1 MKLEEIGR
9 RVREIQDGGKLAVIT
24 DENVG
29 PKYLPACCR
38 SLQDAGFDVYTFT
51 VPSGEES
58 KSGRVYL
65 KLLSGLAD
73 IPLTRSDGV
82 VALGGG
88 MVGDLAGFTA
98 ATYLRGIRVIQVPTT
113 LLAAVDSSVGGKTAI
128 NLPEGKNL
136 AGAFHQPELVL
147 QDAELLSSLPQQT
160 LLDGMAEVIKYGM
173 IADRELFDRLKD
185 VDAAW
190 KNLETIVGRC
200 VAIKRRFV
208 EEDEFDYGVRH
219 LLNFGHT
226 IGHAI
231 EKCSDYGFSHGLS
244 VAKGMNFITAIAAE
258 QGWCGADAFD
268 ELHGLLKAYG
278 FDLRVPYGDAELFGA
293 MCSDKKREKDSIDL
307 VVPESVGRCV
317 RRTVPV
323 SELRGLLESG
333 RPVIDKEN
341 MDKENA

>member
-1 MKLEEIGR
+1 MKLEEIGW
-9 RVREIQDGGKLAVIT
+9 RVKEIQDGGKLAVIT

-29 PKYLPACCR
+29 PRYLMDCTK
-38 SLQDAGFDVYTFT
+38 SLKEAGFQVYTFT
-51 VPSGEES
+51 VPAGEES

-65 KLLSGLAD
+65 EMLNKLAE

-147 QDAELLSSLPQQT
+147 QDAELLKSLPKNV

-173 IADRELFDRLKD
+173 IADENLFSDLKD
-185 VDAAW
+185 VETSW
-190 KNLETIVGRC
+190 KNLENIVETC
-200 VAIKRRFV
+200 VSIKKKFV

-231 EKCSDYGFSHGLS
+231 EKCSNFQFSHGLS
-244 VAKGMNFITAIAAE
+244 VAKGMNYITAIAVE
-258 QGWCGADAFD
+258 KGWCEQSVYD
-268 ELHGLLKAYG
+268 ELHAMLKEYG
-278 FDLRVPYGDAELFGA
+278 FDLAVPYDNASLYDI
-293 MCSDKKREKDSIDL
+293 MCSDKKREKNSIDL
-307 VVPESVGRCV
+307 VIPKRIGECV
-317 RRTVPV
+317 RKTVPV
-323 SELRGLLESG
+323 EELRELLEIG
-333 RPVIDKEN
+333 RPAVDREGN
-341 MDKENA
+341 GAE

>member
-1 MKLEEIGR
+1 MKLEEIGW

-24 DENVG
+24 DEHVG
-29 PKYLPACCR
+29 PRYLLQCSK
-38 SLQDAGFDVYTFT
+38 SLQDAGFQVYTFT
-51 VPSGEES
+51 VPAGEAS
-58 KSGRVYL
+58 KSGTVYL
-65 KLLSGLAD
+65 QMLNNLAE

-147 QDAELLSSLPQQT
+147 QDAELLDSLPESV

-173 IADRELFDRLKD
+173 IADEELFRRLQNPEHARKH
-185 VDAAW
+185 
-190 KNLETIVGRC
+190 LEEIIQTCVG
-200 VAIKRRFV
+200 IKKKFV

-231 EKCSDYGFSHGLS
+231 EQCSGYAFSHGLS
-244 VAKGMNFITAIAAE
+244 VAKGMNYMTAIAAE
-258 QGWCGADAFD
+258 QGWCDASVHD
-268 ELHGLLKAYG
+268 ALHSMLKDYG
-278 FDLRVPYGDAELFGA
+278 YDLSVPYTDEELDEV
-293 MCSDKKREKDSIDL
+293 MRSDKKREKNSIDL
-307 VVPESVGRCV
+307 VIPERVGKCV
-317 RRTVPV
+317 RKTVPV
-323 SELRGLLESG
+323 DALKGLLQSG
-333 RPVIDKEN
+333 RPYVEG
-341 MDKENA
+341 E